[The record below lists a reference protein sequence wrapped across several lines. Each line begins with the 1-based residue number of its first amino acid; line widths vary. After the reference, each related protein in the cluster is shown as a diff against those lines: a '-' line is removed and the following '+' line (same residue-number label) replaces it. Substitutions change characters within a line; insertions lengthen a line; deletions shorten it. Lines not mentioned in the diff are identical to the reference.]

1 MDYIYSITKSRKT
14 SREEKKL
21 KKTKNKKEMRSRP
34 KNRPKLTPDSSLKR
48 GDVARSSDEIFSF
61 LPQKVLFLL
70 LFWYT
75 FRPSLRRISHRE
87 GDVTFIPF
95 PHDACIHHARTH
107 I

>member
-61 LPQKVLFLL
+61 LPQKVQLLL

-75 FRPSLRRISHRE
+75 CRRNFASRETSLYTIPETRE
-87 GDVTFIPF
+87 E
-95 PHDACIHHARTH
+95 HHHARAH